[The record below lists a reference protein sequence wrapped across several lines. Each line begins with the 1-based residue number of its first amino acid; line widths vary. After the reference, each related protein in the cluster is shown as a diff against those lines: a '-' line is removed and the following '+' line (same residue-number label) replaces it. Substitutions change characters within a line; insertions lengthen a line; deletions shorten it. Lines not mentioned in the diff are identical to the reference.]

1 MVSAIKKFDDEATNT
16 TTAIAMSTTH
26 PDAPER
32 PKIVRAE
39 VVQNGMIFRPDE
51 KDPNSSVFT
60 VISHIDMKG
69 MLPTFVVNSAIIGNG
84 DKFRIEA
91 TKFYN
96 EVYVKEKQ
104 ENAS

>member
-1 MVSAIKKFDDEATNT
+1 MNAIKRFDDEATNT
-16 TTAIAMSTTH
+16 TTAVVMNASH

-39 VVQNGMIFRPDE
+39 IVQSGMIFRTDE
-51 KDPNSSVFT
+51 KDPNSCVFT
-60 VISHIDMKG
+60 IVSHIDMKG

-84 DKFRIEA
+84 DKFRVEM